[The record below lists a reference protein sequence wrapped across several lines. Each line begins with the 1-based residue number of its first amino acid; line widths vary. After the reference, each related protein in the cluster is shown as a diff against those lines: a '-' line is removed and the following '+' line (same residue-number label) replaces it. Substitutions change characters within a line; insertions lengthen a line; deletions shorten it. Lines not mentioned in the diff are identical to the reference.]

1 MTTYIPEG
9 PWKLI
14 MEFHNGKPLR
24 DRAKSIA
31 DMCVNNM
38 KNLQHNFH
46 DSINLYVEHSTI
58 WRVRSN
64 ILYPD
69 IIPMTILSDQYG
81 YTEIGCLFS
90 RHLEVL
96 LKINGIEDPS
106 EMNKRDM
113 IKAYLKL

>member
-1 MTTYIPEG
+1 MVTHIPEG
-9 PWKLI
+9 PWNLI
-14 MEFHNGKPLR
+14 MEFHNGKQLR
-24 DRAKSIA
+24 TRAKSIA
-31 DMCVNNM
+31 DMCVSNI
-38 KNLQHNFH
+38 KNLQHFEE
-46 DSINLYVEHSTI
+46 SINIYVEHSTI
-58 WRVRSN
+58 WRVRTN

-69 IIPMTILSDQYG
+69 IIPIKMLSDQYG

-96 LKINGIEDPS
+96 LKINGIKDTS